1 MQLALKVLAMYSLLK
16 LPLILSVFVFLFGL
30 WVSLVLLITQF
41 GISWECNSSDFGWV
55 LCRTYSI
62 LGCTSSVMMQVKK
75 DNTAP
80 QKPKKPPQPWTLMEE
95 LQLSNLLLRDRK
107 KGIVVPHSKQDN
119 YWEKRIK
126 ELPFM
131 EKYDK
136 DAQIVRMH
144 EKVRRMRER
153 YEVLANRIKIGE
165 ENVWK
170 NNKEE
175 SLYRIWQ
182 GIWASPEKV

>member
-1 MQLALKVLAMYSLLK
+1 MSMVLQGEKENDKS
-16 LPLILSVFVFLFGL
+16 
-30 WVSLVLLITQF
+30 T
-41 GISWECNSSDFGWV
+41 
-55 LCRTYSI
+55 
-62 LGCTSSVMMQVKK
+62 
-75 DNTAP
+75 P
-80 QKPKKPPQPWTLMEE
+80 QKPKKPPQPWMAAEE
-95 LQLSNLLLRDRK
+95 LALSNLLLRDTN
-107 KGIVVPHSKQDN
+107 KGIEIPHSRQDN
-119 YWEKRIK
+119 YWDRSIK